1 MRGRFPIALATV
13 TMASGVAI
21 FAPAIATLP
30 GVESG
35 SARPF
40 IARTAQTDTTPEKSD
55 VPAARPEA
63 PAPDKSTG
71 TPAAVLDD
79 QEVDSI
85 LGKGVRSSTGEN
97 MGRVVDVL
105 VSRGGKV
112 RGVVIDFGGFL
123 GVGSRKI
130 AIDWN
135 ALRFTLPEKA
145 GQISVDLSKDQLRVA
160 PEYKSGEPVVILG
173 AMSPT
178 GATGNTPPAQD
189 K

>member
-1 MRGRFPIALATV
+1 MRGRFSIALATV
-13 TMASGVAI
+13 TMATAV
-21 FAPAIATLP
+21 FAPAIATLA
-30 GVESG
+30 GVDRG
-35 SARPF
+35 SARTF
-40 IARTAQTDTTPEKSD
+40 ISRTAQTETTPQQSD
-55 VPAARPEA
+55 APAARPDA
-63 PAPDKSTG
+63 PAPDKSIG

-85 LGKGVRSSTGEN
+85 LGKSVRSSANEN

-105 VSRGGKV
+105 VSRNGKV

-178 GATGNTPPAQD
+178 GAPGSSPPAQD

>member
-1 MRGRFPIALATV
+1 MHGRIPIYLATITAAVGAAILVPPIAMRPGAD
-13 TMASGVAI
+13 AR
-21 FAPAIATLP
+21 IAGTYLL
-30 GVESG
+30 
-35 SARPF
+35 
-40 IARTAQTDTTPEKSD
+40 RTAQTDATGEQS
-55 VPAARPEA
+55 AAP
-63 PAPDKSTG
+63 PDKAAIG

-79 QEVDSI
+79 KEVDSI
-85 LGKGVRSSTGEN
+85 LGKTVRSSSGET
-97 MGRVVDVL
+97 MGRIVDVL

-135 ALRFTLPEKA
+135 ALRFTTPEKA

-173 AMSPT
+173 AAVPAGTAPGS
-178 GATGNTPPAQD
+178 PPAPD